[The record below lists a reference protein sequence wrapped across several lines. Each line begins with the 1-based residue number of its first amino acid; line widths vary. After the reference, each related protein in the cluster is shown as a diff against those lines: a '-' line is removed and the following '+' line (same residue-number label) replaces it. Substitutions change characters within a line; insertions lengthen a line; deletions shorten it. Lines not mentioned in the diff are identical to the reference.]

1 LAFEETGAIFSKN
14 NRKDPPMKTFTAI
27 LTGLAAGAAIGTLMA
42 PDKGSKTRDKIAASA
57 RDFGDMLIQK
67 RDEGIEALQDL
78 KEQVVE
84 MTKGGNGHR
93 KSTSTRRQSTRSSR
107 KSTVGSTAAAAKTA

>member
-1 LAFEETGAIFSKN
+1 LAFEGTGAIFSKT

-57 RDFGDMLIQK
+57 RDIGDMLIQK
-67 RDEGIEALQDL
+67 RDEGIEALQGL

-84 MTKGGNGHR
+84 MTKGGNGHKR
-93 KSTSTRRQSTRSSR
+93 PTSTRRQSTRGAR
-107 KSTVGSTAAAAKTA
+107 KSTASTAAAAKTA